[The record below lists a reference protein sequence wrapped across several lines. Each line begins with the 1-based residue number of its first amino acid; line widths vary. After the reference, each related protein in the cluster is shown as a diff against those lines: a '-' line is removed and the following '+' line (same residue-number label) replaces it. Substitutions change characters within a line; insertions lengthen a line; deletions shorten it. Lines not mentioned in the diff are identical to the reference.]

1 MLSRGQ
7 REQPERL
14 CGAGMEVGIGRSVEE
29 EASGREMKGIH
40 GRKGFKEWSVPANR
54 AMDASLELELLA
66 HFRDS
71 R

>member
-1 MLSRGQ
+1 
-7 REQPERL
+7 
-14 CGAGMEVGIGRSVEE
+14 MEVGIGRSVEE